1 VVSPLTIEWCNHFG
15 EFAVTTRKPAF
26 VRWAEEA
33 EAKQVCEWAEL
44 EQACDRPD
52 IHTARLRGSS
62 DRQSFFR
69 RLRALFGSQ
78 VAEIERDG

>member
-1 VVSPLTIEWCNHFG
+1 
-15 EFAVTTRKPAF
+15 VTSRKPPF

-52 IHTARLRGSS
+52 IDTERSRGAGERSSFLRRLRGI
-62 DRQSFFR
+62 
-69 RLRALFGSQ
+69 FGNQ
-78 VAEIERDG
+78 AAQIARDD